1 MFNIIR
7 EIQSKTTKRYYY
19 IHTRMTKIKKTN
31 HTSVG
36 DDIKELELSYTASVN
51 TKMVQHFGKQ
61 FDSLFSFFFFFFK
74 LSAVFT
80 TEGTVISSNLYDDD
94 DDDDDAFP
102 LIFANCFRRE
112 IPPIVSL
119 VRNPFSMDLFAPH
132 FLFFLVGEF

>member
-61 FDSLFSFFFFFFK
+61 FDSLFSFFFF
-74 LSAVFT
+74 L
-80 TEGTVISSNLYDDD
+80 NYLLYSQLKEQS
-94 DDDDDAFP
+94 F
-102 LIFANCFRRE
+102 
-112 IPPIVSL
+112 PPI
-119 VRNPFSMDLFAPH
+119 FMMMMMMMMMH
-132 FLFFLVGEF
+132 FL

>member
-1 MFNIIR
+1 MFSIIR

-61 FDSLFSFFFFFFK
+61 FDSLFSFYFFFK

-80 TEGTVISSNLYDDD
+80 TEGTVISSNLYYD

-119 VRNPFSMDLFAPH
+119 VRNPFPMDFSAPH